1 MKFSLNWLKEY
12 VTISITTEELVNKLV
27 MAGHEVE
34 EIIELGHELKNVIAG
49 KIISIEKHPDADK
62 LVITQI
68 SDGTTDHQIVTGA
81 NNINVGDIV
90 PVAIPGAVLHKG
102 FKIKASKLRGVPS
115 NGMLCSETELGL
127 AESSNGIWILDK
139 ETPVGVDFI
148 AYASIQDTILDVSIL
163 PNRGD
168 CQSVYGLAREL
179 SVVLNTP
186 LKKLETTLNLTD
198 SSSTLSFS
206 NEGKEFCDRY
216 TGRII
221 RNIKKVDTP
230 LKIKR
235 FLQGMGVGSIN
246 MVVDITN
253 YVLLETGQP
262 LHAFDLS
269 HVNGHDVSCKKANA
283 KEKITGLDSK
293 TYELSTEDYV
303 IAINGKAQAIAGLIG
318 GNESSVNESTAD
330 IFLEAA
336 NFFPVSIRKAQQR
349 HGLRTESSIRF
360 EKGTDIEAVER
371 ASERAAHLYQKYAG
385 AVVESLTIDYKKE
398 GVSSSSSIKFAYK
411 DINQLIGLNLS
422 NQDIDNPLIKL
433 GFEIENDRVFVP
445 SWRVRDCIDWPCLAE
460 EVLRINGFDGVPS
473 VLPLET
479 VIPSKKERKREL
491 RDLISDF
498 MISNGFN
505 QVVSFPMISS
515 KVAVNQDLVIKNPIS
530 LEASVMRVDIRPELL
545 RITEHNLKRQQE
557 NLKLFEVG
565 KGFSLVNN
573 QPKDTVFCE
582 GVCTGTLFGKS
593 YQKNVSKIKGDDY
606 FIIKGLLLACL
617 KQTGFNLEFLSEED
631 VDESELIESS
641 LKNKG
646 DDSNSYIPGKHT
658 YLTVNKKVIGEFGIL
673 HPNFLDTYDISDEVA
688 YFKLNISV
696 LAKLN
701 VEVATY
707 RPFSKF
713 PSTRRDI
720 ALVIPK
726 SLAFEKI
733 ERFVESNKPR
743 TLKKTFIF
751 DVFESEKI
759 GSENRSLGLA
769 FVYQNDKKTLEDK
782 DVNRAHDKLSEK
794 LLKEFNLSTR

>member
-12 VTISITTEELVNKLV
+12 VNISITTDELVNKLV

-34 EIIELGHELKNVIAG
+34 EIIELGHELKNVVTG
-49 KIISIEKHPDADK
+49 KILSIEKHPDADK

-68 SDGTTDHQIVTGA
+68 SDGTTEHQIVTGA
-81 NNINVGDIV
+81 NNISVGDIV

-127 AESSNGIWILDK
+127 TESSNGIWILDK
-139 ETPVGVDFI
+139 EIPVGVDFI
-148 AYASIQDTILDVSIL
+148 SYASLRDTILDVSIL

-168 CQSVYGLAREL
+168 CQSIYGLARDL

-186 LKKLETTLNLTD
+186 LKKLEISVNLTEA
-198 SSSTLSFS
+198 SSTLSFS

-221 RNIKKVDTP
+221 RNIKPTETP

-235 FLQGMGVGSIN
+235 FLQGMGVGTIN
-246 MVVDITN
+246 FVVDITN

-262 LHAFDLS
+262 LHAFDFS
-269 HVNGHDVSCKKANA
+269 HVNGYDVSCKQANS
-283 KEKITGLDSK
+283 KEKIKGLDSK
-293 TYELSTEDYV
+293 TYELNTEDYV
-303 IAINGKAQAIAGLIG
+303 IAIDGKAQAIAGLIG
-318 GNESSVNESTAD
+318 GDESSVKESTSD

-336 NFFPVSIRKAQQR
+336 NFRSAPIRKAQQR

-360 EKGTDIEAVER
+360 EKGTDVEAVER
-371 ASERAAHLYQKYAG
+371 ASARAAHLYQKYAG
-385 AVVESLTIDYKKE
+385 AVVESLAIDYKKE
-398 GVSSSSSIKFAYK
+398 GVGSSSSIKFSYR
-411 DINQLIGLNLS
+411 DITQLIGLNLS
-422 NQDIDNPLIKL
+422 NQDIDNPLRQL
-433 GFEIENDRVFVP
+433 GFEIENGRVFVP
-445 SWRVRDCIDWPCLAE
+445 SWRVNDCVDWPCLAE
-460 EVLRINGFDGVPS
+460 EVLRINGFDGVPE

-479 VIPSKKERKREL
+479 VVPSKKERKREL
-491 RDLISDF
+491 RDLMSNF

-505 QVVSFPMISS
+505 QVVSFPMISP

-530 LEASVMRVDIRPELL
+530 SEESVMRADIRPELL
-545 RITEHNLKRQQE
+545 RIAEHNLKRQQE
-557 NLKLFEVG
+557 HLKLFEVG
-565 KGFSLVNN
+565 KGFSLVDN

-582 GVCTGTLFGKS
+582 GICTGALFGKS
-593 YQKNVSKIKGDDY
+593 YQKDVAKIKGDDY
-606 FIIKGLLLACL
+606 FVLKGYLVTCF
-617 KQTGFNLEFLSEED
+617 KHIGFNLEFLSVEEAK
-631 VDESELIESS
+631 EEELKEAS

-646 DDSNSYIPGKHT
+646 DDSGAYIPGKHT
-658 YLTVNKKVIGEFGIL
+658 YLTVNKKVVGEFGIL
-673 HPNFLDTYDISDEVA
+673 HPNFLDTYDISDQVS
-688 YFKLNISV
+688 YFKLNITILS
-696 LAKLN
+696 KLN
-701 VEVATY
+701 VEIAKY

-726 SLAFEKI
+726 TLAYDKI
-733 ERFVESNKPR
+733 ERFVETNKPR

-751 DVFESEKI
+751 DVFESDKI
-759 GSENRSLGLA
+759 GSDNRSIGLA

-782 DVNRAHDKLSEK
+782 DVNRAHDKLSER
-794 LLKEFNLSTR
+794 LLKEFNLSSR